1 MNDLALCPCEK
12 RDGSRCN
19 SNLADNN
26 FTHFIGCKSHGYH
39 LKHHNVLEDSI
50 LGCCIDGLR
59 SRIIRGQAGAY
70 LNDDKRPRAQG
81 NLRVNI
87 PCTPGQ
93 FNEEH
98 SFFAPGN
105 QADGFIVYNGHL
117 DEDLFHVIRNRLGPN
132 PNHNPNTLQNRKEA
146 FHRLLDH
153 CFNHN
158 LKLEHWDVHFCQGS
172 SKQLKSN
179 ERTKA
184 RLYATAWD
192 DFCQQEENGRALQQ
206 LRDLNPNSGGAPSVS
221 LIGMS
226 LSGAFS
232 EGATDFITRMATI
245 KFPTPISDSTLSHLP
260 ARSRWMDWTMR
271 TIQRNVLESIGAAI
285 TSETRLWKATAPT
298 ALHRDNM
305 TENTEWRYYMWPTG
319 SRRSTSS
326 ELDIPPEISIYSDH
340 GGDHFEPNIRL
351 EEHNSSRGHSSNT
364 PHDARASIPHTD
376 GQLRNILP
384 DMESNDLDDQVRNTQ
399 LDVEP
404 IDIEYLLANN
414 QRVVNFLT
422 AGTQEDKQRFI
433 DLLNAKI
440 DREWEVQ
447 KAASTARRTPRRTTI
462 DLYLQDLGIDPS
474 LIRPTDT
481 ATSSRKNKS
490 RQGITIRTHKQP
502 VSIGQ
507 SSNSRVNRTDS
518 AHSINARSA
527 SNMIPCF
534 PANNSTDVHHYD
546 IVSSR
551 SSPSHFTNDTPLNIS
566 KVRTRSTTKKLN
578 HCLENQIGYNLR
590 NRNTGKCSCCNS
602 SQDD

>member
-1 MNDLALCPCEK
+1 
-12 RDGSRCN
+12 
-19 SNLADNN
+19 
-26 FTHFIGCKSHGYH
+26 
-39 LKHHNVLEDSI
+39 
-50 LGCCIDGLR
+50 
-59 SRIIRGQAGAY
+59 
-70 LNDDKRPRAQG
+70 
-81 NLRVNI
+81 
-87 PCTPGQ
+87 
-93 FNEEH
+93 
-98 SFFAPGN
+98 
-105 QADGFIVYNGHL
+105 
-117 DEDLFHVIRNRLGPN
+117 
-132 PNHNPNTLQNRKEA
+132 
-146 FHRLLDH
+146 
-153 CFNHN
+153 
-158 LKLEHWDVHFCQGS
+158 
-172 SKQLKSN
+172 
-179 ERTKA
+179 
-184 RLYATAWD
+184 
-192 DFCQQEENGRALQQ
+192 
-206 LRDLNPNSGGAPSVS
+206 
-221 LIGMS
+221 
-226 LSGAFS
+226 
-232 EGATDFITRMATI
+232 
-245 KFPTPISDSTLSHLP
+245 
-260 ARSRWMDWTMR
+260 MR
-271 TIQRNVLESIGAAI
+271 TIQRNVLESIGDAV
-285 TSETRLWKATAPT
+285 TSGIRKWKATAPT

-305 TENTEWRYYMWPTG
+305 TENTEWRYYTGLTG

-340 GGDHFEPNIRL
+340 GGDHFEPNNRL

-364 PHDARASIPHTD
+364 PHDARASTPHTD

-518 AHSINARSA
+518 AHPINARSA

-534 PANNSTDVHHYD
+534 PANNSTDMHHYD

-590 NRNTGKCSCCNS
+590 NRNTGNCSCCNS
-602 SQDD
+602 SQED